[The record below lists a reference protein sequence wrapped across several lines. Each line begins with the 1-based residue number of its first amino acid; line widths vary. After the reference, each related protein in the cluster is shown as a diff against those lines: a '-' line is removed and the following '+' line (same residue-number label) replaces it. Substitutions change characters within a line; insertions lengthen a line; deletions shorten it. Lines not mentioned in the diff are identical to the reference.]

1 MQTTATL
8 DVTRRL
14 ARFTVETTPADIPD
28 AVRHE
33 ARRALLNWLGCA
45 IGGCRHPAVE
55 AALAALAQFS
65 GAPQACV
72 LGRAERLDI
81 LHAALV
87 NSIGS
92 HVLDFDD
99 TQHPTLIHPS
109 GPVIPAALALAEKER
124 AGGEALVHAI
134 VIGIDVACR
143 VGRAVF
149 PAHYR
154 AGWHITGTA
163 GVFGAAAAPG
173 ALLRLSAQQMAWALG
188 LAATQAAGLR
198 EMFGTMSKSFHPGRA
213 AQNGLASAFLA
224 RAGFTSSERAIE
236 APAGFAHVL
245 SDERDLSRALDGLGE
260 RFELMTNTYKP
271 YACGLVIHPAIDGCL
286 ELRERHGLRGPEIA
300 RVHLGV
306 NRLALELAGNRSPR
320 NGLEGKFS
328 VFHSAAIAIVAGAA
342 GEPQYA
348 DAAVRHPAVVALRDR
363 ITAEIVPHLA
373 ETQGMVRIELNDGR
387 VLETKV
393 AHATGSLE
401 RPMTDAQLEAKF
413 EGLAGD
419 ILDRAAIRRLIEL
432 CWSADRLGD
441 AGDLARA
448 SVPEA

>member
-1 MQTTATL
+1 MQTSAAL

-14 ARFTVETTPADIPD
+14 ARFTVETKPADIPD

-55 AALAALAQFS
+55 TALAALAQFS
-65 GAPQACV
+65 GPPQASV

-87 NSIGS
+87 NGIGS

-109 GPVIPAALALAEKER
+109 GPVVPAALALAEKER

-143 VGRAVF
+143 VGRTVF

-163 GVFGAAAAPG
+163 GVFGAAAAAG
-173 ALLRLSAQQMAWALG
+173 ALLRLSEQEIAWALG
-188 LAATQAAGLR
+188 LAATQSAGLR
-198 EMFGTMSKSFHPGRA
+198 EMFGTMGKSFHPGRA
-213 AQNGLASAFLA
+213 AQNGLTAAFLA
-224 RAGFTSSERAIE
+224 HAGFTSSERAIE

-245 SDERDLSRALDGLGE
+245 SGERDLSRALEGLGE

-286 ELRERHGLRGPEIA
+286 ELRELHELRGPEIA

-306 NRLALELAGNRSPR
+306 NRLALELTGNKSPR
-320 NGLEGKFS
+320 NGLEAKFS
-328 VFHSAAIAIVAGAA
+328 VFHSAAIALVAGAA

-348 DAAVRHPAVVALRDR
+348 DAAVRDPAVVALREK
-363 ITAEIVPHLA
+363 ITAEVVSHLA
-373 ETQGMVRIELNDGR
+373 ETQGTVRIELNDGR

-393 AHATGSLE
+393 AHATGSPE
-401 RPMTDAQLEAKF
+401 RPMTDVQLEAKF

-419 ILDRAAIRRLIEL
+419 ILDRAAVRRLIDL
-432 CWSADRLGD
+432 CRSADRLED

-448 SVPEA
+448 SVPRT